1 MSRQRVMSALKR
13 KHKKWTDSIEDENVR
28 KLAREN
34 SYITGG
40 AILSLLQGEEPN
52 DYDIY
57 FTDQKTTLA
66 VVKYYAEQWN
76 KTHSRSVEVQFDEG
90 RIRVYI
96 ASKGIVSEDEED
108 QKAIDMGK
116 EEEKLQKEKEKRK
129 AYRPRFMS
137 SNAIT
142 LSDDVQLVFRF
153 YGEPNEVHK
162 NFDFV
167 HCLNWYKPDHNW
179 GGTGKLVLP
188 AEALESII
196 FKQLTYVGSRYP
208 LASILRAKKF
218 IKRGWKI
225 NAGQYLK
232 MVMQLQELDLKNFN
246 VLEEQLTGVDFYY
259 FSQVID
265 MLKERQGK
273 DPNFKI
279 DSTYMVEV
287 IDKVFDGK
295 DEEVQ

>member
-1 MSRQRVMSALKR
+1 MSRQQVANALKR
-13 KHKKWTDSIEDENVR
+13 KHKKWTDSIEDEAVR
-28 KLAREN
+28 KLAQKN

-57 FTDQKTTLA
+57 FTDKETTLA
-66 VVKYYAEQWN
+66 VVRYYAEQWN
-76 KTHSRSVEVQFDEG
+76 KTHSRSVEVQDVEG
-90 RIRVYI
+90 RVRVYV

-108 QKAIDMGK
+108 QRAVDMGK
-116 EEEKLQKEKEKRK
+116 DEEKLQQEKEKRK
-129 AYRPRFMS
+129 PYRPRFMS

-153 YGEPNEVHK
+153 YGQPEEVHK
-162 NFDFV
+162 NFDFI
-167 HCLNWYKPDHNW
+167 HCTMVFKPIYAYRA
-179 GGTGKLVLP
+179 TGNLILP
-188 AEALESII
+188 AEALEALI

-208 LASILRAKKF
+208 LASVLRAKKF

-232 MVMQLQELDLKNFN
+232 MIMQLQELNLKDFN

-259 FSQVID
+259 FMEVIETIRAKQEAEPD
-265 MLKERQGK
+265 F
-273 DPNFKI
+273 NI
-279 DSTYMVEV
+279 DSTYMMEV

-295 DEEVQ
+295 DEEAE